1 MTDAKTHTEDWKAL
15 PWKKYQREVFRLQ
28 KRIYRASFRGD
39 LKQVHNLQRLLLRSW
54 SARCLAV
61 RQVSQD
67 NRGKRTAGVDGIA
80 NLTPK
85 QRLAYAQRLRK
96 LNVKADPVR
105 RVYIP
110 KPNNPEEQ
118 RPLGIPTMF
127 QRGLQALV
135 KLALEPEW
143 EARFEPNS
151 YGFRPGRCAQ
161 DAIEA
166 IFICIG
172 RQPKYVLDADIEKCF
187 DRIDHQALVAKL
199 KAIQPIE
206 RLVRNWLKAGV
217 LGEGEMTFPE
227 AGTPQGGVASPLL
240 ANVALHG
247 LEHHLAEVCTH
258 DKAPM
263 VVRYADDMLVLHED
277 LEILMKLT
285 RHAENWLQEMGLQ
298 FKASKTHICHTLEE
312 RDGQVGF
319 DFLGFTVRQYRVG
332 KFRTHTYRGKPGF
345 KTIIKPSAKAQKRHL
360 SKIREI
366 IRKHRGN
373 PQAAL
378 IAELNPVIRGWTN
391 YYQTCVA
398 KKVFTKADAQTYQ
411 KLARWAAFRHPHKGA
426 KWRYLRY
433 WKRVKGRIEFSDGIG
448 IMVKHADTKIHRH
461 IKVRGSKSPFD
472 GDWLYWS
479 ARLGRD
485 PSKPLKIVKLLKRHD
500 GKCLYCGL
508 RFMADDVLETHHR
521 DGNRLNTAYS
531 NLALLHGH
539 CHDQIHSGDVFR

>member
-1 MTDAKTHTEDWKAL
+1 MTDAKTHTEDWKTL
-15 PWKKYQREVFRLQ
+15 PWKKYRREVYRLQ
-28 KRIYRASFRGD
+28 KRIYRASLRGD
-39 LKQVHNLQRLLLRSW
+39 RKQVHNLQRLLLRSW
-54 SARCLAV
+54 SARCLAI

-85 QRLAYAQRLRK
+85 QRLAYAQRLGK
-96 LNVKADPVR
+96 LKAKADPVR
-105 RVYIP
+105 RVYIQ
-110 KPNNPEEQ
+110 KPNNPAEK

-172 RQPKYVLDADIEKCF
+172 KHPKYALDADIEKCF

-199 KAIQPIE
+199 KTIHPIE

-217 LGEGEMTFPE
+217 MDEGKMIFPE

-247 LEHHLAEVCTH
+247 LEQHLAEVCTH
-258 DKAPM
+258 TKAPL
-263 VVRYADDMLVLHED
+263 VVRYADDLVVLHED
-277 LEILMKLT
+277 LDTLLELT
-285 RHAENWLQEMGLQ
+285 GHAENWLREIGLQ
-298 FKASKTHICHTLEE
+298 FKVSKTRLCHTLEE
-312 RDGQVGF
+312 REGQVGF

-332 KFRTHTYRGKPGF
+332 KHRTHTYRGKPGF
-345 KTIIKPSAKAQKRHL
+345 KTIIKPSQKAQKRHL
-360 SKIREI
+360 AKIREI
-366 IRKHRGN
+366 IRKHRGQA
-373 PQAAL
+373 QAAL
-378 IAELNPVIRGWTN
+378 IAELNPLIRGWAN
-391 YYQTCVA
+391 YYQACVA
-398 KKVFTKADAQTYQ
+398 KRAFSRADAQIYQ
-411 KLARWAAFRHPHKGA
+411 KLAQWAAFRHPDKGA

-433 WKRVKGRIEFSDGIG
+433 WKRTNGRIDFSDGAA
-448 IMVKHADTKIHRH
+448 VLTKHADTKIHRH
-461 IKVRGSKSPFD
+461 IKVRGRKSPFD

-485 PSKPLKIVKLLKRHD
+485 PNKPPKIAKLLKRQE

-508 RFMADDVLETHHR
+508 RFRAEDVPEIHHR
-521 DGNRLNTAYS
+521 DRNRSNYAYS

-539 CHDQIHSGDVFR
+539 CHDQIHSEKVFL